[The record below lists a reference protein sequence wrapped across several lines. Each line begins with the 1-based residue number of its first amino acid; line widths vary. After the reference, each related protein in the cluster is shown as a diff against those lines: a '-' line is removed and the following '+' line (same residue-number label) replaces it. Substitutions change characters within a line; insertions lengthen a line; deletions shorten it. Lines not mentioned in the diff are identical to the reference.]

1 MTFTTLMKMRPD
13 KKKKVHHDSQKA
25 KNRAL
30 ASSNDASESKNSS
43 YKKAMKNQI
52 NVSSSEV
59 GKNTNST
66 KMGVNSPD
74 ENKDVTETRTES
86 NSDVNSGKDYSKRKI
101 ENNWA
106 EYELPSTDSDPAESD
121 NEIMT
126 GLDFNYA
133 IQNAL
138 KSDSMFRMK
147 AEKEWEEKQTMFT
160 NEIFSLDLANLEKA
174 VSCVPLPVQLN
185 ISKSQFKEQ
194 LLCPE
199 TYQHLVDKAKINF
212 ENWVDELNDG
222 PTDDIETVNERLVS
236 LLISKPEA
244 DKSTKSSRL
253 SDIGSSSSNNIIKND
268 NSDTKLSDLNS
279 TVENPTDTNLD
290 DLLNVNATHNKPLNN
305 VKISLNTYNDDQ
317 STEQVESKP
326 AQINVTNRCEINS
339 ASTSVSQ
346 NQEKFDSETLVS
358 DQKAKNDTKNLED
371 WLDDFLSD

>member
-1 MTFTTLMKMRPD
+1 MGTLMKMRPD

-30 ASSNDASESKNSS
+30 ASSNDASENKNSS

-52 NVSSSEV
+52 NVSGVSE
-59 GKNTNST
+59 NTNST
-66 KMGVNSPD
+66 KMGANSPD
-74 ENKDVTETRTES
+74 DNKDVTETSTES
-86 NSDVNSGKDYSKRKI
+86 NSYVYSGKDYSKRKI

-106 EYELPSTDSDPAESD
+106 KYELPSSESDPAESD

-194 LLCPE
+194 LLCPDS
-199 TYQHLVDKAKINF
+199 YQHLVDKAKINF
-212 ENWVDELNDG
+212 ENWIDELNNG
-222 PTDDIETVNERLVS
+222 PTDDVETVNERLVS
-236 LLISKPEA
+236 LLISKPQT
-244 DKSTKSSRL
+244 DKSSTESSRL
-253 SDIGSSSSNNIIKND
+253 CDIGSISKNNNIKKD
-268 NSDTKLSDLNS
+268 NSDTNLSDLNAA
-279 TVENPTDTNLD
+279 VENLIDTNLD
-290 DLLNVNATHNKPLNN
+290 DLLNVNATQNKPLDND
-305 VKISLNTYNDDQ
+305 KTSLNVYNDDQ
-317 STEQVESKP
+317 STYKIESKP
-326 AQINVTNRCEINS
+326 EVISVTNRCEVNS
-339 ASTSVSQ
+339 ASTSFSQ
-346 NQEKFDSETLVS
+346 NQENYNSETLVS
-358 DQKAKNDTKNLED
+358 DQKAKTETKNLEG
-371 WLDDFLSD
+371 WLD

>member
-1 MTFTTLMKMRPD
+1 MKMRPD

-52 NVSSSEV
+52 NVSGASE
-59 GKNTNST
+59 NTNLT
-66 KMGVNSPD
+66 KMAVNLPD
-74 ENKDVTETRTES
+74 ENKDGTETSTES

-106 EYELPSTDSDPAESD
+106 KYELPSTDSDPAESD

-174 VSCVPLPVQLN
+174 VSCIPLPVQLN

-194 LLCPE
+194 LLCPDS
-199 TYQHLVDKAKINF
+199 YQHLVDKAKINF
-212 ENWVDELNDG
+212 ENWVDELNDD
-222 PTDDIETVNERLVS
+222 PKDDIETVNERLVS
-236 LLISKPEA
+236 LLISKPQT
-244 DKSTKSSRL
+244 DKSSNESSRL
-253 SDIGSSSSNNIIKND
+253 CDIGCTSKNNNIKKD
-268 NSDTKLSDLNS
+268 NSDTRLSDLNS
-279 TVENPTDTNLD
+279 TVENPIDKNLD
-290 DLLNVNATHNKPLNN
+290 DLLTVKATQNKPLDNDK
-305 VKISLNTYNDDQ
+305 VSLNAYNDDQ
-317 STEQVESKP
+317 STDKIESKP
-326 AQINVTNRCEINS
+326 VKISVTNRCEVNS
-339 ASTSVSQ
+339 ASTSFSQ
-346 NQEKFDSETLVS
+346 NQEKYDSETLVS
-358 DQKAKNDTKNLED
+358 DQEAKTETKNLED